1 MLDNLIS
8 INNLKVYYDLGADTR
23 HYQRLRKLL
32 YAFASIVI
40 LIVVSFFL
48 VNAIGKNLFPSW
60 ISLLNQILFWGF
72 ILSFVTL
79 IVLLIVNFV
88 VGLLNR
94 RVVKAVDGVTLEI
107 KKGETLGLVG
117 ESGCGKSTLGKAI
130 LRLTSIT
137 GGQAL
142 YDGKDLAHLPQ
153 RAMRE
158 QRKNLQMIFQD
169 PYASLNPRM
178 TVGQIIGE
186 PLETFRLANGKA
198 REERVKE
205 LMETVG
211 LSPRFIQRY
220 PHEFSGGQR
229 QRIGIARALAVD
241 PDFIVADEPISALDV
256 SIQAQIM
263 NLMERLQ
270 KQKNLTYLFISHDLR
285 AVRHVSDRVAV
296 MYLGKIV
303 ELANAKTIYAEPLM
317 PYTKALIS
325 AVPVPD
331 PEIEATRERIVL
343 QGDVPSPINPPK
355 GCRFHTR
362 CPYRIDACKEVEP
375 QLVEI
380 KPNHYAACI
389 RISPEQPDID
399 KVAESAAPGL
409 R

>member
-1 MLDNLIS
+1 MMNNDGNALIS
-8 INNLKVYYDLGADTR
+8 IHGLKVHFNLGGGIFSE
-23 HYQRLRKLL
+23 K
-32 YAFASIVI
+32 
-40 LIVVSFFL
+40 
-48 VNAIGKNLFPSW
+48 K
-60 ISLLNQILFWGF
+60 
-72 ILSFVTL
+72 
-79 IVLLIVNFV
+79 
-88 VGLLNR
+88 
-94 RVVKAVDGVTLEI
+94 VVKAVDGVSLEI
-107 KKGETLGLVG
+107 QNGETLGLVG
-117 ESGCGKSTLGKAI
+117 ESGCGKSTLGRAL
-130 LRLTSIT
+130 LRLIEPT
-137 GGQAL
+137 GGQVF
-142 YDGKDLAHLPQ
+142 YNGKDLAHLSQ
-153 RAMRE
+153 SAMRE

-186 PLETFRLANGKA
+186 PLETFKLASGKSQ
-198 REERVKE
+198 EDRVKD
-205 LMETVG
+205 LMQTVG
-211 LSPRFIQRY
+211 LSSRFIKRF

-241 PDFIVADEPISALDV
+241 PDFIVCDEPISALDV

-270 KQKNLTYLFISHDLR
+270 KEKSLTYLFISHDLR
-285 AVRHVSDRVAV
+285 AIRHVSDRVAV

-303 ELANAKTIYAEPLM
+303 EIANAKTIYAEPLM

-331 PEIEATRERIVL
+331 PEIEATRKRIVL
-343 QGDVPSPINPPK
+343 EGDVPSPINPPK

-362 CPYRIDACKEVEP
+362 CPYKVDACKEVEP

-399 KVAESAAPGL
+399 KIAPNEVPGL
-409 R
+409 KSF